1 MYFKNNHEF
10 YVVDLFAGCGGLSEG
25 FTQSGFTV
33 AAEIEMDKWACE
45 TLKTRHLFYELRKA
59 RKLSLYS
66 SYIRGEISRDD
77 ILDLQPKIKETLL
90 RRVIQATLGED
101 DMETVLQKIE
111 SSLTYHGASRVN
123 VLLGGPPCQPYSSIG
138 RSRDPDRMENDHRH
152 YLYRHYLTIMK
163 RLKPDFFVYEN
174 VPGIFSAKIEG
185 ERIFSKLQED
195 FYSLDPQYEI
205 TPPLHMVRESPG
217 SYVLNSADFGVPQRR
232 KRLILIGYRKDLE
245 QHNPRIG
252 KVFGRLQQIALE
264 NRRSGYITVRDA
276 ISDLPSIKA
285 GEGND
290 QYYGYYETEN
300 ELTPYQNFM
309 RRYSPGVLNHRART
323 HMESDIERYKFFIEH
338 HRNGSQAA
346 NLTDLIEQRP
356 DLKPDHKN
364 TKDFKDRFRVQWWDS
379 PSSTI
384 MAHISKDGHYYVH
397 PDIKQCRSFTVRE
410 AARCQSFPDNYKFE
424 GPRTEQFKQVG
435 NAVPPRLAYHVAKVI
450 LDELK
455 QANENQNPK

>member
-1 MYFKNNHEF
+1 MYTEQTYEF
-10 YVVDLFAGCGGLSEG
+10 YAVDLFAGCGGLSEG

-45 TLKTRHLFYELRKA
+45 TLKTRHFFHELRKA
-59 RKLSLYS
+59 HKLNLYA
-66 SYIRGEISRDD
+66 SYIRGKLSRDEV
-77 ILDLQPKIKETLL
+77 LASQPDIKETLSK
-90 RRVIQATLGED
+90 RVIRATLGKD
-101 DMETVLQKIE
+101 DMEAVLQKIE
-111 SSLTYHGASRVN
+111 ASLAYHGATRVN

-138 RSRDPDRMENDHRH
+138 RSRDPDRMENDQRH

-174 VPGIFSAKIEG
+174 VPGIFSAKAEG
-185 ERIFSKLQED
+185 ERIFGKLQED
-195 FYSLDPQYEI
+195 FYSLDPQYGI
-205 TPPLHMVRESPG
+205 TPPLHMIRERPG
-217 SYVLNSADFGVPQRR
+217 SYVLNSVDFGVPQQR

-245 QHNPRIG
+245 QHNPQIG
-252 KVFGRLQQIALE
+252 KIFGKLQQIASE
-264 NRRSGYITVRDA
+264 NRRSGHITVRDA

-290 QYYGYYETEN
+290 QYYGRYEVEK
-300 ELTPYQNFM
+300 ELSPYQNKM
-309 RRYSPGVLNHRART
+309 RRRSPGILNHRART
-323 HMESDIERYKFFIEH
+323 HMESDLERYKFFIEH
-338 HRNGSQAA
+338 HRNGRQAA
-346 NLTDLIEQRP
+346 MLTDLIKQRP

-364 TKDFKDRFRVQWWDS
+364 IKDFVDRFRVQWWDS

-384 MAHISKDGHYYVH
+384 MAHISKDGHYYIH

-435 NAVPPRLAYHVAKVI
+435 NAVPPRLAYQVARVI
-450 LDELK
+450 LAELRKVNEK
-455 QANENQNPK
+455 QNLT